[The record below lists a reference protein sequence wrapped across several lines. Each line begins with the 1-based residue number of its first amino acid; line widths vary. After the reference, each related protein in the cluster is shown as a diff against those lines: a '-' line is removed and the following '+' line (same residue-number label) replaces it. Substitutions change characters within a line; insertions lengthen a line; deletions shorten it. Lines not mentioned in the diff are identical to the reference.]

1 MRKPAGAPESC
12 GAPTFSTL
20 YPLPG
25 GAGFGRGPSPSGFAD
40 GRAGY
45 DARVEHRFSGPSYT
59 LGVEEELMIVD
70 AETLDLSNSIE
81 GLLADLREPGHRV
94 RSSRS

>member
-1 MRKPAGAPESC
+1 MYELAVVAECHLAPPMRSLRRYTRWAC
-12 GAPTFSTL
+12 
-20 YPLPG
+20 
-25 GAGFGRGPSPSGFAD
+25 R
-40 GRAGY
+40 GY

-81 GLLADLREPGHRV
+81 GLLADLREPGPRA